1 MEPKEKLSKLDELFG
16 SYKAEWLRG
25 KIFELYSEPFYLS
38 KLENSRPFILQ
49 GGRGT
54 GKTTVLRGLSYQGRF
69 AINGNNVE
77 KNDKV
82 PFIGIY
88 YRVNTNHV
96 HTFSGK
102 GIDEEVWMR
111 LFAHYFNLIICYE
124 IVKFLKW
131 HKELSPMDEDLSVR
145 SCSIVASALCIS
157 TKEHGISSFVEFAE
171 MLQNALLDFQVAVN
185 NIADKQYP
193 QLSMPGEP
201 IKLLTEQV
209 ELLSQFNNKIFY
221 ILIDE
226 YENLLDNQQQIV
238 NTLIKH
244 TPDSYTF
251 KIGVREM
258 GWRVKYTMN
267 RQELLNDPADYE
279 LYKIEEQFS
288 DETDNKFREFAKD
301 VCQKRIQEIFENSKT
316 KIDIEKVLS
325 SYSIEEESEI
335 LKVRQHPYYQRIVDY
350 EQQNNLRLE
359 IPSLYKFLIGY
370 WSETYALSTRDIIED
385 YRSNPTKWNGR
396 YDNYKYSMLFKIKT
410 GRGSGGVQKYF
421 AGWNTFVKLANGNIR
436 YLMEL
441 VYQSYYLMLQKDEIS
456 IDMSISPEIQTM
468 AAYNVGRKNL
478 TELEGAWN
486 KGVQLTKLVQT
497 LGTLFH
503 HLAQDGKAAPEIV
516 QFEFSDDMSDRTREI
531 LAAAVM
537 NLAIV
542 RMPSNKLQ
550 SRTSLKTFQYSLHP
564 IFAPYFIYSFRR
576 KRKMVLTDQDF
587 LGCIDNPIEKIKEL
601 LGRKNIS
608 LSPEDTLDTQLSLFE
623 NND

>member
-1 MEPKEKLSKLDELFG
+1 MDSKDKLSKLDELFG

-54 GKTTVLRGLSYQGRF
+54 GKTTVLRGLSYLGQYALKG
-69 AINGNNVE
+69 
-77 KNDKV
+77 KDLSKLDKSN
-82 PFIGIY
+82 FIGIY

-96 HTFSGK
+96 HAFCGK
-102 GIDEEVWMR
+102 GIDEGMWMR

-131 HKELSPMDEDLSVR
+131 HKELSPTDDELSPQT
-145 SCSIVASALCIS
+145 CSLIASTLCIEIKDDTIHS
-157 TKEHGISSFVEFAE
+157 ISEFSDI
-171 MLQNALLDFQVAVN
+171 LQKSLLEFQVAVN
-185 NIADKQYP
+185 NIVDEHYP
-193 QLSMPGEP
+193 KLSMPGEP
-201 IKLLTEQV
+201 IRLLTEQV
-209 ELLSQFNNKIFY
+209 ELLSQYQDKMFY

-226 YENLLDNQQQIV
+226 YENLLDIQQQIV

-244 TPDSYTF
+244 TTDSYTF

-258 GWRVKYTMN
+258 GWRIKYTMN
-267 RQELLNDPADYE
+267 QQELLNDPADYE

-288 DETDNKFREFAKD
+288 GESDNKFREFAKD
-301 VCQKRIQEIFENSKT
+301 VCQKRIQEIFDESDT
-316 KIDIEKVLS
+316 KINIDTILS
-325 SYSIEEESEI
+325 SYSIEEESEV
-335 LKVRQHPYYQRIVDY
+335 LKVRQHTYYKAMVECEKQMGIKM
-350 EQQNNLRLE
+350 E

-370 WSETYALSTRDIIED
+370 WSNMHGVPIQDVIED
-385 YRSNPTKWNGR
+385 YLRNTSRWDDR
-396 YDNYKYSMLFKIKT
+396 YDNYKYSMLFKIRT

-441 VYQSYYLMLQKDEIS
+441 VYQSYYLMMQKNDIK
-456 IDMSISPEIQTM
+456 IDAPISPDIQTL

-478 TELEGAWN
+478 TELEGTWN

-503 HLAQDGKAAPEIV
+503 HLAQEGKAAPEIV
-516 QFEFSDDMSDRTREI
+516 QFEFFDDMSDRTRDI
-531 LAAAVM
+531 LSAAVM

-542 RMPSNKLQ
+542 RMTSNKL
-550 SRTSLKTFQYSLHP
+550 STKTSLKTFQYSLHP

-576 KRKMVLTDQDF
+576 KRKMIISDQDF
-587 LGCIDNPIEKIKEL
+587 LGCIDNPVETLKDL
-601 LGRKNIS
+601 LSRKSIS
-608 LSPEDTLDTQLSLFE
+608 LTTEEISDSQLSLFDE
-623 NND
+623 ND